1 MKKFGDFF
9 CNPHPSYQKPKVGS
23 WLLTE
28 GALKC
33 LLINCFDA
41 LDQFLIVLFMTSG
54 ALVFLIVGLPS

>member
-28 GALKC
+28 GWIRLTLC
-33 LLINCFDA
+33 LCVQDL
-41 LDQFLIVLFMTSG
+41 
-54 ALVFLIVGLPS
+54 